1 MYPNPNNQYSWLTPQ
16 ERREKE
22 IPSSALS
29 YDEDARMIERILQ
42 EHFVNARIIAFAF
55 DDLKDYFTH
64 EYPWFYRFQIQ
75 VVGQTFL
82 WDMPF
87 HLWYE
92 TKDHKTIIHIAYNVI
107 KETLMNYIVGAG
119 LRL

>member
-1 MYPNPNNQYSWLTPQ
+1 MHQNPDNLYSWLTPQ

-22 IPSSALS
+22 IPSSPLF
-29 YDEDARMIERILQ
+29 YDEDARMIARILQ
-42 EHFVNARIIAFAF
+42 EHFVNTRIIAFAF
-55 DDLKDYFTH
+55 NDLKEYFTD

-75 VVGQTFL
+75 VVGQTFS
-82 WDMPF
+82 WDIPF

-92 TKDHKTIIHIAYNVI
+92 TKDPKAIIHIAHNVI
-107 KETLMNYIVGAG
+107 QRTLMNYIIGAG